1 MRALSSTLCPTS
13 STYLHGLM
21 SPHCCLMREHVPPPS
36 HRAHA
41 REFLGDT
48 FISGDAEA
56 VTRPPCLPTYVQ
68 SEPPARGAGG
78 ATDARKMAGSPC
90 NAPPASSLPPS
101 NSMRGAGYLSDKSAG
116 NGTAQQSQR
125 LKAAGGGRSNINKN
139 WRETVSSDRVRGGS
153 TDRIGKRARGREGI
167 RDRM

>member
-1 MRALSSTLCPTS
+1 MRALSRTMCPNS
-13 STYLHGLM
+13 SKYLHGLPC
-21 SPHCCLMREHVPPPS
+21 PHCCLMREHVPL
-36 HRAHA
+36 RAHA

-56 VTRPPCLPTYVQ
+56 VGRPALLVPYVQ

-78 ATDARKMAGSPC
+78 ATNARKMAGSPC
-90 NAPPASSLPPS
+90 NAPSCKFPPS

-125 LKAAGGGRSNINKN
+125 LKAAGGGGRSNINKN
-139 WRETVSSDRVRGGS
+139 WRETVSSLGPS
-153 TDRIGKRARGREGI
+153 ARSEHRSDWPTRE
-167 RDRM
+167 RS